1 MRYGVGI
8 DLGTSFTSAAFSMP
22 GGTRMVSMS
31 PAVIVP
37 SVAYR
42 APDGPLLTGDDALH
56 PDADP
61 RNVAR
66 NFKRRLGDPTPL
78 FLGGTGY
85 SPAELMAAQLSD
97 VLATTARLVGGPP
110 DSVVLTY
117 PAMWGP
123 YRREHF
129 AEVPRLADVRDFRL
143 LTEPEAA
150 ATHYSTERRL
160 GDGEVI
166 AVYDLGGGTFDTTIL
181 RMRDGRMEILGTPE
195 GIEYLGGT
203 DFDDAICAHL
213 DERLDGAIS
222 ELDQSDPEGAR
233 TRAAIQAMCLR
244 AKEELSSE
252 PDVLL
257 HVPLPGGAREVTI
270 TRLEFN
276 EMITPAVRQTI
287 DALHRTTAS
296 AGLTAD
302 DLSAVLLAGGSSRV
316 PLVAQLIAEEVDKPV
331 RGSLHPKHTVALGA
345 AQVSAPARSAE
356 STSIPIGASTVP
368 AGASSRFRRK
378 WLVPGIAA
386 AAVLLVGAAVA
397 SFITTTGGT
406 TPAGAP
412 QQLPAAPPPAPRI
425 IYDER
430 IAGEFSGFGAS
441 ELNDWRGESF
451 TDGLAQGPQIKSTS
465 GGLRVAWNDKLPA
478 QIYVQTKGDAPP
490 VDLSPYLADGALVFD
505 AVLHAPPTGYA
516 GIAVHCDYPC
526 GVELPATDLF
536 RDLPLEKRTT
546 VKIPLECFTEGKER
560 PTGVPSHELT
570 SKLDPGK
577 VNTPFVV
584 FSQKRMDVT
593 FSDVRWD
600 PAAATDPQA
609 TRCDALS

>member
-1 MRYGVGI
+1 
-8 DLGTSFTSAAFSMP
+8 MP

-42 APDGPLLTGDDALH
+42 APDGPLLTGDAALH

-66 NFKRRLGDPTPL
+66 HFKRRLGDPTPL
-78 FLGGTGY
+78 LLGGTGY

-129 AEVPRLADVRDFRL
+129 AEVPRLADVPDFRL

-222 ELDQSDPEGAR
+222 ELDQSDPEGAQA
-233 TRAAIQAMCLR
+233 RAAIQAMCLR

-257 HVPLPGGAREVTI
+257 SVPLPGGPREVTI

-316 PLVAQLIAEEVDKPV
+316 PLVGQLIAEEFDKPV

-345 AQVSAPARSAE
+345 AQVSAPPRSAA
-356 STSIPIGASTVP
+356 STSVAGGASAGTP
-368 AGASSRFRRK
+368 AGRPSRPRRK

-386 AAVLLVGAAVA
+386 AAVVLVGIAVT
-397 SFITTTGGT
+397 SFVTTTGGT
-406 TPAGAP
+406 T
-412 QQLPAAPPPAPRI
+412 AAPPPAPRVV
-425 IYDER
+425 YDGQ
-430 IAGEFSGFGAS
+430 IAAEFSGFGAS

-451 TDGLAQGPQIKSTS
+451 TDGLAQGPRIRSTS
-465 GGLRVAWNDKLPA
+465 DGLRATWDDALPA
-478 QIYVQTKGDAPP
+478 QVYVQTKGDVPP
-490 VDLSPYLADGALVFD
+490 VDLSPYLAEGALVFD

-526 GVELPATDLF
+526 GVELPATELF
-536 RDLPLEKRTT
+536 RDLPLGKRTT
-546 VKIPLECFTEGKER
+546 VEIPLECFTEGKER

-570 SKLDPGK
+570 STLEPGK

-584 FSQKRMDVT
+584 FSQKSMDVT
-593 FSDVRWD
+593 FSNIRWEPTAAND
-600 PAAATDPQA
+600 PLATG
-609 TRCDALS
+609 CDAMS